1 AGALD
6 LGAAGP
12 DTSYGYG
19 RLDVLASYQWLQASP
34 DVTIS
39 VSPGSA
45 STAPGGAV
53 SYTVTATPVNGFA
66 ADLTLSLTGL
76 SSGQAGWSFDP
87 AVIPGGS
94 GSAQLTISTAATI
107 AAGSYPLTISASG

>member
-1 AGALD
+1 ASGVLD
-6 LGAAGP
+6 LGATGP

-45 STAPGGAV
+45 STTPGGAV
-53 SYTVTATPVNGFA
+53 SYTVTAVPVNGFA
-66 ADLTLSLTGL
+66 SDLTLSLAGL
-76 SSGQAGWSFDP
+76 SAAQASWSFDP

-94 GSAQLTISTAATI
+94 GTAQLTISTAATI
-107 AAGSYPLTISASG
+107 AAGAYPLTISA